1 MEIDMYDKVILKTG
15 QTAYIVEIYKNGE
28 AYEAD
33 IDMPDGS
40 IFTDTIWPKDIERVV
55 KVNED
60 D

>member
-1 MEIDMYDKVILKTG
+1 MYDRVILKTG
-15 QTAYIVEIYKNGE
+15 ETAYIVEIYNNGE

-40 IFTDTIWPKDIERVV
+40 IYTDTIWPKDIERVE
-55 KVNED
+55 KVYED